1 MNLFDFLYE
10 SLAVVNTAGL
20 KELSIS
26 STLQESQR
34 ERAYMHSS
42 EEKERNIERK
52 RVDKTKKEKQKQR
65 DRGVELVKFSY
76 KY

>member
-26 STLQESQR
+26 STLQETQR
-34 ERAYMHSS
+34 ERAYMHSTK
-42 EEKERNIERK
+42 EKEKERA
-52 RVDKTKKEKQKQR
+52 KQKR
-65 DRGVELVKFSY
+65 KKRKKNRGAEEKSW
-76 KY
+76 